1 MQTETINIENLFDN
15 LDFRILT
22 ENPDFK
28 EDSVREVIILPILE
42 ALGYTQPNIV
52 RSKTLQ
58 HPFLKIGSKKRP
70 INLVPDYV
78 LKVENNF
85 AWVLDAK
92 APNQKIADGDN
103 VEQVYSYATHPEIR
117 SNYFALCNGLEF
129 SLFRTMETN
138 TPILFFAVDEIEQH
152 WENLKSYL
160 SPDRF
165 QIGKNFTY
173 DTTTA
178 TAKPKGEFDYRNR
191 PLLEEIPVKKQQAKR
206 HFGVH
211 GYFTK
216 QTWNVVAEY
225 IKNYSQPG
233 DLVLDPFGGS
243 GVTAIEA
250 LMNRRRAISI
260 DINPMAIFIVQSLL
274 APVNQAELAEAFQQV
289 EDEYKGK
296 EPNTDEE
303 VRKAL
308 KKYPYPKGFLLPKG
322 SDVSTVEQL
331 FSNKQ
336 LAQLSLL
343 KSVIKKESNESIKMS
358 LMLMFS
364 GLLNKINLTYHA
376 SEGRSE
382 GRGDS
387 SIFRYY
393 RYRIAKEPGTIDI
406 LPYFRS
412 RFKKVSEAK
421 KEIEYFI
428 NEKTIEKGQII
439 KGSATHL
446 SFIPK
451 ESVDYIYTDPPY
463 GKKIPYLD
471 LSVMWNAWLDLEV
484 SEKDYEQEAIEGGE
498 NKKSKDRYNEL
509 IAQSIK
515 EMYRVLKYDRWLS
528 FVFAHKDPEFWH
540 LIIDTA
546 ESCGFEYIGAVPQK
560 NGQTS
565 FKKRQNP
572 FTVLSGQLIINFRKV
587 RNPRAIMKAN
597 LGMDIAEIVIQTV
610 EGVIAKN
617 NGATLEQI
625 NDELIIKGLELG
637 FLDLL
642 KREYSDLTPILTS
655 NFDYNEKDEVFTI
668 QKNSKFKSHL
678 DVRLRIKYYL
688 MSYLRRMERE
698 NKTST
703 FDEIVLY
710 LLPLLRNGST
720 PENQTILNILEDIGE
735 HIGQSSWRLKQE
747 GQMTLFN

>member
-1 MQTETINIENLFDN
+1 MQTETVNIENLFDN
-15 LDFRILT
+15 LDFRTLT

-103 VEQVYSYATHPEIR
+103 VEQVYSYATHPESR

-129 SLFRTMETN
+129 SLFRTIETN
-138 TPILFFAVDEIEQH
+138 TPILFFKVDEIEQH
-152 WENLKSYL
+152 WESLKSYL

-165 QIGKNFTY
+165 QIGKSFTY
-173 DTTTA
+173 GTTTA

-225 IKNYSQPG
+225 IKNYSKPG

-260 DINPMAIFIVQSLL
+260 DINPLAIFIVQSLL
-274 APVNQAELAEAFQQV
+274 APVNWAELAAAFQRV

-331 FSNKQ
+331 FSSKQ

-343 KSVIKKESNESIKMS
+343 KSVIKKEKNESIKMS

-421 KEIEYFI
+421 KEIDYFI
-428 NEKTIEKGQII
+428 NEETIEEGQII

-451 ESVDYIYTDPPY
+451 
-463 GKKIPYLD
+463 
-471 LSVMWNAWLDLEV
+471 
-484 SEKDYEQEAIEGGE
+484 
-498 NKKSKDRYNEL
+498 
-509 IAQSIK
+509 
-515 EMYRVLKYDRWLS
+515 RV
-528 FVFAHKDPEFWH
+528 F
-540 LIIDTA
+540 
-546 ESCGFEYIGAVPQK
+546 
-560 NGQTS
+560 
-565 FKKRQNP
+565 
-572 FTVLSGQLIINFRKV
+572 
-587 RNPRAIMKAN
+587 
-597 LGMDIAEIVIQTV
+597 
-610 EGVIAKN
+610 
-617 NGATLEQI
+617 
-625 NDELIIKGLELG
+625 
-637 FLDLL
+637 
-642 KREYSDLTPILTS
+642 
-655 NFDYNEKDEVFTI
+655 
-668 QKNSKFKSHL
+668 
-678 DVRLRIKYYL
+678 
-688 MSYLRRMERE
+688 
-698 NKTST
+698 
-703 FDEIVLY
+703 
-710 LLPLLRNGST
+710 
-720 PENQTILNILEDIGE
+720 
-735 HIGQSSWRLKQE
+735 
-747 GQMTLFN
+747 